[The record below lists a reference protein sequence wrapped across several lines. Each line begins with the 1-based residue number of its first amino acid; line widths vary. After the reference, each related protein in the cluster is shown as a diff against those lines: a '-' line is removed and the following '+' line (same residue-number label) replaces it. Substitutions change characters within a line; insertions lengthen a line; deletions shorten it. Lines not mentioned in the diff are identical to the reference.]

1 MSSTELV
8 SQIKHLKSKE
18 VAFAFG
24 FFLAVLA
31 PGFLTLYQFK
41 PEVVSEYA
49 TVKLIIFS
57 VAITLPIFAFNL
69 IITGMYST
77 ESLHKDQ
84 TIPWI
89 TSSFIT
95 TFSFYPSILI
105 TYILDLKFAH
115 FLIPLFF
122 INFLFL
128 AVAVNRIEKFLKE
141 VPAQTQKDT

>member
-8 SQIKHLKSKE
+8 SQIKHLKSKDI
-18 VAFAFG
+18 AFAFG

-69 IITGMYST
+69 TITGMYST
-77 ESLHKDQ
+77 ENLHMDQ

-89 TSSFIT
+89 TSSLIT
-95 TFSFYPSILI
+95 TFSFYSSILI
-105 TYILDLKFAH
+105 TYILNLKFMH
-115 FLIPLFF
+115 FLIPLLI

-128 AVAVNRIEKFLKE
+128 AATINRIEEFLKKE
-141 VPAQTQKDT
+141 SAQTQKNS